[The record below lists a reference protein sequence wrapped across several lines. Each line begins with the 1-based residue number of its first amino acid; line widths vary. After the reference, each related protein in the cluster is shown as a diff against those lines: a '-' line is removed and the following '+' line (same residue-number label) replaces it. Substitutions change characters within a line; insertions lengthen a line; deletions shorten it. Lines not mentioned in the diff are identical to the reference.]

1 MGPIGTPAFEYMKL
15 QVFKAAAEIHQ
26 KRFRI
31 AGVGTQDRHNAGKN
45 PIVVPGMRLNAELKR
60 TSIAMFTILSS

>member
-45 PIVVPGMRLNAELKR
+45 PIVVPGMRLNAEPER
-60 TSIAMFTILSS
+60 RSITILAVTD